1 MQGEAIVNRILA
13 DANEKATA
21 FITDADVKADAIID
35 KAEEDARLKQ
45 EKTEAICQEKDAQI
59 VERFKTLSRIEG
71 NKIILK
77 KKQQILKDLQI
88 KALDVLLS
96 FDKKEMLAL
105 VEKLLK
111 ENAEENETLLFNIKN
126 VTKDDIESLKITK
139 SLKLK
144 VEKSKSEN
152 QGIVL
157 SSNKCD
163 KNLLFKDLIFYA
175 FDNNQAEINNILFQ
189 N

>member
-1 MQGEAIVNRILA
+1 
-13 DANEKATA
+13 
-21 FITDADVKADAIID
+21 
-35 KAEEDARLKQ
+35 
-45 EKTEAICQEKDAQI
+45 
-59 VERFKTLSRIEG
+59 
-71 NKIILK
+71 
-77 KKQQILKDLQI
+77 
-88 KALDVLLS
+88 
-96 FDKKEMLAL
+96 MLAL

-157 SSNKCD
+157 SNNKCD
-163 KNLLFKDLIFYA
+163 KNLLFKDLVFYA